1 MFTTLQAY
9 IDTLEISNISIE
21 RKELLNPLRDY
32 IASKAALSQEIHL
45 NFICTHNSRRSH
57 LGQVWAQV
65 MSAYFNTPDVLT
77 YSGGTEET
85 AVFPKIVETL
95 KNQHLK
101 VELVDETE
109 NPVYAVAY
117 SENDAIY
124 LFSKKY
130 DDSSNPES
138 DFAAIMTCSQAD
150 EDCPLITG
158 AEKRFAITY
167 EDPKVSDGTD
177 QQDQTYLERSVQI
190 ATEMK
195 YIFSNTNS

>member
-1 MFTTLQAY
+1 MFTNLKAY
-9 IDTLEISNISIE
+9 IDTLEISTISE
-21 RKELLNPLRDY
+21 ARKEVLNPLRDY
-32 IASKAALSQEIHL
+32 IASKTGESQEIHL

-65 MSAYFNTPDVLT
+65 MAAYFNTPYVLT

-95 KNQHLK
+95 KNQHLQ

-124 LFSKKY
+124 LFSKKF
-130 DDSSNPES
+130 DDSSNPEA

-150 EDCPLITG
+150 EDCPVITG
-158 AEKRFAITY
+158 AEERFAITY
-167 EDPKVSDGTD
+167 EDPKASDDTD
-177 QQDQTYLERSVQI
+177 QQEETYLERSIQI

-195 YIFSNTNS
+195 YVFSGKQG

>member
-1 MFTTLQAY
+1 MFTNLKAY
-9 IDTLEISNISIE
+9 IDTLEISTISE
-21 RKELLNPLRDY
+21 ARKEVLNPLRDY
-32 IASKAALSQEIHL
+32 IASKTSESQEIHL

-65 MSAYFNTPDVLT
+65 MAAYFNIPDVLT

-85 AVFPKIVETL
+85 EVFPKIVETL
-95 KNQHLK
+95 KNQHLQ
-101 VELVDETE
+101 VELVDETK

-124 LFSKKY
+124 LFSKKF
-130 DDSSNPES
+130 DDSSNPEA

-150 EDCPLITG
+150 EDCPVITG

-167 EDPKVSDGTD
+167 KDPKASDGTD
-177 QQDQTYLERSVQI
+177 QQEETYLERSIQI

-195 YIFSNTNS
+195 YVFSAKQG

>member
-1 MFTTLQAY
+1 MFTNLKAY
-9 IDTLEISNISIE
+9 IDTLEISTISE
-21 RKELLNPLRDY
+21 ARKEVLNPLRDY
-32 IASKAALSQEIHL
+32 IASKTGESQEIHF

-65 MSAYFNTPDVLT
+65 MAAYFNTPDVLT

-85 AVFPKIVETL
+85 AVFPKVVETL
-95 KNQHLK
+95 KNQHLQ

-124 LFSKKY
+124 LFSKKF
-130 DDSSNPES
+130 DDSSNPEA

-150 EDCPLITG
+150 EDCPVITG
-158 AEKRFAITY
+158 AKERFAITY
-167 EDPKVSDGTD
+167 EDPKASDDTD
-177 QQDQTYLERSVQI
+177 QQEETYLERSIQI

-195 YIFSNTNS
+195 YVFSGKQG

>member
-1 MFTTLQAY
+1 MFTNLKAY
-9 IDTLEISNISIE
+9 IDTLEISTISE
-21 RKELLNPLRDY
+21 ARKEVLNPLRDY
-32 IASKAALSQEIHL
+32 IASKTGESQEIHL

-65 MSAYFNTPDVLT
+65 MAAYFNTPDVLT
-77 YSGGTEET
+77 YSGGTEDT

-95 KNQHLK
+95 KNQHLQ

-124 LFSKKY
+124 LFSKKF
-130 DDSSNPES
+130 DDSSNPEA

-150 EDCPLITG
+150 EDCPVITG
-158 AEKRFAITY
+158 AKERFAITY
-167 EDPKVSDGTD
+167 EDPKASDDTN
-177 QQDQTYLERSVQI
+177 QQEETYLERSIQI

-195 YIFSNTNS
+195 YVFSGKQG

>member
-1 MFTTLQAY
+1 MFTNLKAY
-9 IDTLEISNISIE
+9 IDTLEISTISE
-21 RKELLNPLRDY
+21 ARKEVLNPLRDY
-32 IASKAALSQEIHL
+32 IASKTGETQEIHL

-65 MSAYFNTPDVLT
+65 MAAYFNTPDVLT
-77 YSGGTEET
+77 YSGGTEDT

-95 KNQHLK
+95 KNQHLQ

-124 LFSKKY
+124 LFSKKF
-130 DDSSNPES
+130 DDSSNPEA

-150 EDCPLITG
+150 EDCPVITG
-158 AEKRFAITY
+158 AEERFAITY
-167 EDPKVSDGTD
+167 EDPKASDDTD
-177 QQDQTYLERSVQI
+177 QQEETYLERSIQI

-195 YIFSNTNS
+195 YVFSGKQG